1 MIVETCVSHDVLRE
15 VLIRLFPTA
24 SPDSILCSPFS
35 TLDHSRRALIQGAVC
50 AANSDLHPNAF
61 QISSTWDDIREWL
74 IYANPPDL
82 LAGARVRLRPLEP
95 RDTSTLYR
103 AAFDPNSSFRWR
115 YRGQTLGPAEFE
127 ASLHQGVLCQF
138 AVCSPSG
145 DLQGLV
151 VSYQAD
157 LTNGHA
163 YFGYLRA
170 TSVQPI
176 PGATTEG
183 LALFFRHLFKCFP
196 LRMLYCEL
204 PSSNIHL
211 IRSLSDAG
219 LFQQVGRFP
228 EHLFGPHGFEDM
240 YTFILTRET
249 WQTYFSGYF
258 PDSRPPD
265 IER

>member
-1 MIVETCVSHDVLRE
+1 MLSRYHPHGMTSANGLFMQTRRTYSLALACVSVHSSRAIRRRCIALR
-15 VLIRLFPTA
+15 
-24 SPDSILCSPFS
+24 S
-35 TLDHSRRALIQGAVC
+35 TRIHRSAGATEGRH
-50 AANSDLHPNAF
+50 SDLR
-61 QISSTWDDIREWL
+61 S
-74 IYANPPDL
+74 
-82 LAGARVRLRPLEP
+82 LRP
-95 RDTSTLYR
+95 R
-103 AAFDPNSSFRWR
+103 FIK
-115 YRGQTLGPAEFE
+115 
-127 ASLHQGVLCQF
+127 GVLCQF

-211 IRSLSDAG
+211 IRSLTDAG